1 MSKALMCDRCR
12 KTFDPSS
19 QDKNAAMVRFKNP
32 IIYTSECMDE
42 RGERTRIDGTVFKHM
57 VRDDYADLCPHCTSR
72 FLDFMWFA
80 ENTPPNTEKDGV

>member
-19 QDKNAAMVRFKNP
+19 QDENGKMVKFRNP
-32 IIYTSECMDE
+32 IIYTSKNMDE
-42 RGERTRIDGTVFKHM
+42 KRELSTIDGTVFKYM
-57 VRDDYADLCPHCTSR
+57 GRDDYADLCPHCAAR
-72 FLDFMWFA
+72 FLDFMWLA